1 MKYTASIPLLLLCPT
16 GAIAATSPPPVA
28 WQSVPPALEQV
39 VSGVREAE
47 GGGTIIAHIL
57 LLNASD
63 DRTIDAPDR
72 LDATL
77 HAGGRD
83 TSVRLALQ
91 APSAPIAPHGWTVV
105 DYSMDK
111 PVGMTGAAVLSL
123 GDGPQGYAFALTE
136 GATPTRAVAST
147 SGRPP
152 RTERE
157 AGTQSSVVFGNLMT
171 YRPVYVVSGSGT
183 NDDIKIQLSFQYQ
196 LFGHADEPAPSWLDG
211 FRFAYTEIIYWDAT
225 GVSQPFR
232 DVSYE
237 PELFYLYRWRER
249 ANGLRFSARGGFLHE
264 SNGKGVRG
272 SRAVQYLYVEP
283 QVDIPLGSYT
293 LSVGPRLFHYVL
305 GRDMNQDIAR
315 YRGHQALELSIG
327 RDDGLKLST
336 FIRYNFRTGKGSVDG
351 DLTYPVRR
359 LIGHTPL
366 YLVVQGATGYGED
379 LRDYNR
385 RQSRIRV
392 GVGIIR

>member
-1 MKYTASIPLLLLCPT
+1 
-16 GAIAATSPPPVA
+16 
-28 WQSVPPALEQV
+28 
-39 VSGVREAE
+39 
-47 GGGTIIAHIL
+47 
-57 LLNASD
+57 
-63 DRTIDAPDR
+63 
-72 LDATL
+72 
-77 HAGGRD
+77 
-83 TSVRLALQ
+83 
-91 APSAPIAPHGWTVV
+91 
-105 DYSMDK
+105 MDK